1 MKKNTL
7 IATFAL
13 ALLLPAFAGAQ
24 ATPDQVH
31 TDAISSQATEAQI
44 FTSCSQD
51 AIEVRDGAIGSART
65 AYNNA
70 MAIALNN
77 RKEAEKK
84 AVALTDA
91 GDKKDAIKDAVDAY
105 KKAVTQ
111 AQETLTKARKEVWA
125 AFEDNTNNCR
135 DTSKEQRD
143 ETTADKR
150 TASTSVTLQAAS
162 VKATAQSTETE
173 SIFTKIKNFFKRSE

>member
-1 MKKNTL
+1 MKKNLLTTFTL
-7 IATFAL
+7 T
-13 ALLLPAFAGAQ
+13 LLFLPVLAGAEM
-24 ATPDQVH
+24 TPDQVR
-31 TDAISSQATEAQI
+31 TDAILTQATEAQI
-44 FTSCSQD
+44 FTACSQA
-51 AIEVRDGAIGSART
+51 AIETRDGAIGSART

-77 RKEAEKK
+77 RKDAEKK

-91 GDKKDAIKDAVDAY
+91 GDKKEAIKDAVDAY

-111 AQETLTKARKEVWA
+111 AQETLTKARKEAWA
-125 AFEDNTNNCR
+125 TFEDNTNNCR

-143 ETTADKR
+143 ETTADKKA
-150 TASTSVTLQAAS
+150 ASTSVTLQAAS